1 MRDELLRVYVRFV
14 YPFMPTLDVEDFI
27 APILRSSSTSGS
39 NSINGD
45 NINEIDNEHD
55 QVSLL
60 LFQAVMFSSVTFVD
74 ASFLHARGYRSRRDA
89 RKDYFDRAHTLYS
102 FSCEDDRTSTIQA
115 LLLMAYWYGNPDEDR
130 DTWYW
135 MGIALTAIQVA
146 GFHRNPTSP
155 HMPLKEKRL
164 RRRIW
169 WSCVIRDRLIGL
181 GIRRP
186 SRIRNEDMS
195 IPMLSVDDFDLAPPS
210 DLMRRLLSTGGG
222 ESAKFNYL
230 DLDTMTS
237 VASTCVELAKLSVIA
252 GHILHTQY
260 TVAGTAEGGSSEFL
274 TRAVVR
280 PRRSKEQADNLDKCD
295 AELSEWYQRNSAVLG
310 MSETSSIR
318 DTSTGILKLCQS
330 LLQTIYLT
338 TVGVLHRPQAFY
350 TCKAA
355 GKSEDTEAASAEGA
369 NQQQDDAPYQESNK
383 KVQDA
388 AIALTKLAF
397 DMQSRNLLRYSS
409 TSAIPALLSATLI
422 HLLNTRS
429 NDEEVR
435 NISVGRFYHC
445 FGALQ
450 QLQDMYASAE
460 YTVRFIKTVLRTAH
474 LNTPLLTM
482 SLSNSSGDWD
492 NSNSNKNSSSWQAAD
507 ADENMSV
514 DAATAYPS
522 PSMSGC
528 NNANNTNGN
537 HHHAQSGVQQMTT
550 TAARYVQEEQPMQ
563 TPGVFQSLVAAA
575 AAAGS
580 SGDAWGTTTSS
591 MPMPTAQFHHHQ
603 HNNAEAQ
610 LELSYGSPYFGMLGD
625 MDGLDPSLTLMTF
638 DTDPAFLLASSR
650 SRPAM

>member
-1 MRDELLRVYVRFV
+1 MDYLADVGCFKIPDDELRDELLRVYIRFV
-14 YPFMPTLDVEDFI
+14 YPFMPAIDVQDFI
-27 APILRSSSTSGS
+27 APILNPNPNPDEDDDG
-39 NSINGD
+39 G
-45 NINEIDNEHD
+45 
-55 QVSLL
+55 VSLL
-60 LFQAVMFSSVTFVD
+60 LFQSVMFSSITFVD
-74 ASFLHARGYRSRRDA
+74 SSFLHARGYKSRRDA

-102 FSCEDDRTSTIQA
+102 FNCEDDRTALIQS
-115 LLLMAYWYGNPDEDR
+115 LLLMAYWYGTPDEDR

-146 GFHRNPTSP
+146 GFHRNPASP
-155 HMPLKEKRL
+155 HMTQKEKKL

-186 SRIRNEDMS
+186 SRIRNEDIS
-195 IPMLSVDDFDLAPPS
+195 IPMLSIDDFDLTPPS
-210 DLMRRLLSTGGG
+210 DVMRQLLGDAS
-222 ESAKFNYL
+222 SFNYL
-230 DLDTMTS
+230 DLETMTS
-237 VASTCVELAKLSVIA
+237 VASTCVELADLSVIA

-280 PRRSKEQADNLDKCD
+280 PRRSKEQADHLGRCD
-295 AELSEWYQRNSAVLG
+295 TELSTWLERNSAVLDNPKDP
-310 MSETSSIR
+310 SA
-318 DTSTGILKLCQS
+318 GILRLCQS

-338 TVGVLHRPQAFY
+338 TVSVLHRPQAFY
-350 TCKAA
+350 T
-355 GKSEDTEAASAEGA
+355 A
-369 NQQQDDAPYQESNK
+369 NQKTTGQEEQSDADADANEKSNN

-388 AIALTKLAF
+388 AVSLTKLAF
-397 DMQSRNLLRYSS
+397 DMQSRNLLRYAS
-409 TSAIPALLSATLI
+409 TSTIPALLSATLI

-482 SLSNSSGDWD
+482 TMGLSNNSKDWEGGSSRDSGW
-492 NSNSNKNSSSWQAAD
+492 AAD
-507 ADENMSV
+507 QNDAASER

-522 PSMSGC
+522 PSMSGS
-528 NNANNTNGN
+528 NN
-537 HHHAQSGVQQMTT
+537 HHHNQQQGGFMQQ
-550 TAARYVQEEQPMQ
+550 AARHVQDPNDLQ
-563 TPGVFQSLVAAA
+563 TPGVFQSL
-575 AAAGS
+575 AG
-580 SGDAWGTTTSS
+580 GEGAAWG
-591 MPMPTAQFHHHQ
+591 MPMAAQFHPH
-603 HNNAEAQ
+603 ASQ
-610 LELSYGSPYFGMLGD
+610 LDMSFGSPYLSMLGD

-638 DTDPAFLLASSR
+638 DTDPAFLLSSR
-650 SRPAM
+650 SMGRPTM